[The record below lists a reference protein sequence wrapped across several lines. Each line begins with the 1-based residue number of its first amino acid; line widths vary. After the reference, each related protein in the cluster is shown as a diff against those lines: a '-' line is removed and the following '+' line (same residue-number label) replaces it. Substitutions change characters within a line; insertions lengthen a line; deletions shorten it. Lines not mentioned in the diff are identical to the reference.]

1 MTLKCN
7 KCSGEN
13 VEFMEY
19 QYESEFV
26 DLDLCCHDCSHKFN
40 VRFINVD
47 YRDSL
52 KSGCVKC
59 SSENCD
65 SASWDTKIDEEGN
78 VLMSV
83 DFDCEDCGFQFERKY
98 LED

>member
-26 DLDLCCHDCSHKFN
+26 DIELYCHDCSHNFN
-40 VRFINVD
+40 MRFINVD

-52 KSGCVKC
+52 KSGCIKC
-59 SSENCD
+59 SSENCE
-65 SASWDTKIDEEGN
+65 SGSWDTEINGDGDI
-78 VLMSV
+78 LMTV
-83 DFDCEDCGFQFERKY
+83 YYDCFDCDFEFERKY